1 MGSDSRVRR
10 LSTGEIAVEPR
21 PPHPLEEHVSVVVTG
36 ATGQLGR
43 LIVESLVA
51 RGVPA
56 AEITATGR
64 SIDKIADLAAAGV
77 TVVASDYDDPAS
89 LDAAF
94 AGTDVLVLVSAS
106 EIGKR
111 LPQHQNALD
120 AALRAGVGRI
130 VYTSIPKADSTP
142 MILAQE
148 HQATEAAIIASGLPY
163 TFVRN
168 AWYVENYTPQ
178 FPTYLEHGIVGAAG
192 DGKVSLA
199 TRADY
204 AEAAAVVAST
214 DGHVNAVYELG
225 GDAITLTELAALVGD
240 AAGQPVAYTDV
251 DEATL
256 AGILVNAAGFPE
268 PVAAVFADVDSRIK
282 AGDLHVTSGDL
293 ERLIGRTP
301 TPVADSVKA
310 AIAAL

>member
-1 MGSDSRVRR
+1 MRDR
-10 LSTGEIAVEPR
+10 
-21 PPHPLEEHVSVVVTG
+21 
-36 ATGQLGR
+36 
-43 LIVESLVA
+43 
-51 RGVPA
+51 
-56 AEITATGR
+56 
-64 SIDKIADLAAAGV
+64 LAAAGV
-77 TVVASDYDDPAS
+77 RVVASDYDDPAS

-94 AGTDVLVLVSAS
+94 AGADVLVLVSAS

-111 LPQHQNALD
+111 LPQHQNAID
-120 AALRAGVGRI
+120 AAVRAGVGRI

-214 DGHVNAVYELG
+214 DGHVGAVYELG
-225 GDAITLTELAALVGD
+225 GDSLTLAELAALVGD
-240 AAGQPVAYTDV
+240 AAGTTVAYTYV

-256 AGILVNAAGFPE
+256 TGILVSAAGFPE